1 MSNMKT
7 QTIAKTG
14 LVVSC
19 PGRRNTHGAYCLL
32 HADSVTRFLV
42 ELPENGRQS
51 FRAAIHQAAPTL
63 LWAAGPSC
71 GFDSSV
77 FA

>member
-1 MSNMKT
+1 MKT

-19 PGRRNTHGAYCLL
+19 PGRNKAPRHGAYCLL

-42 ELPENGRQS
+42 ELPENGRQA
-51 FRAAIHQAAPTL
+51 FRAAVHQATPAL
-63 LWAAGPSC
+63 LWAAAPSC
-71 GFDSSV
+71 SFDSSV